1 MRAAARRASADESRS
16 VRRMSCEGTMKPIDP
31 PYLTQSTADAERERR
46 EAWQRALDIVRER
59 VRIEEMKWDER
70 RRFRREQACAE

>member
-1 MRAAARRASADESRS
+1 
-16 VRRMSCEGTMKPIDP
+16 MKPIDP